1 MTPTI
6 DCNYDTTCA
15 RLAWIRGEGGREG
28 HSTDRYFINS
38 QWRTGW
44 SWVTCHISRNGQHL
58 CALAGHIIAI
68 RAEFIYIRPDVRFV
82 QGRKH
87 GFTRM
92 ARARA
97 HDLFFDSRRSDV
109 PVSVSVWM
117 EQRRNEKIS
126 TVTSILRNLR
136 RRRKKNYSSCL
147 SSTIL
152 SFKEIEKESR
162 PNFRETDARPLLP
175 VDKYRSIFKYLR
187 CYAIF
192 PRIGYSIRDMA
203 RFPPTVSMRIYRPK
217 YDFMKINAAFVG
229 RIDK

>member
-1 MTPTI
+1 MNGT
-6 DCNYDTTCA
+6 
-15 RLAWIRGEGGREG
+15 EEEREDLDG
-28 HSTDRYFINS
+28 DVDRSKLEKEKKEKLLELLGYN
-38 QWRTGW
+38 RK
-44 SWVTCHISRNGQHL
+44 
-58 CALAGHIIAI
+58 
-68 RAEFIYIRPDVRFV
+68 YILP
-82 QGRKH
+82 
-87 GFTRM
+87 
-92 ARARA
+92 
-97 HDLFFDSRRSDV
+97 
-109 PVSVSVWM
+109 
-117 EQRRNEKIS
+117 
-126 TVTSILRNLR
+126 
-136 RRRKKNYSSCL
+136 
-147 SSTIL
+147 STIL